1 MHVEVAIIGGGL
13 AGSAMAAL
21 LARYGVGVAL
31 LERDRFPRDKVC
43 GEFLSYDVLPILDR
57 MSLLDQ
63 IDDAGASRIR
73 RCRIIGEHR
82 TLEFEF
88 PREARGIS
96 RRTLDELLFRAA
108 GAAGARL
115 IEGAT
120 VTAIDGNSLTLIRD
134 EERETLTAKVLIGAW
149 GRWGR
154 FDTQFERAFV
164 RDRSHRHFGFKR
176 HYRRIDASSSDSTD
190 LLSFD
195 RGYLGINDVEGGD
208 TNVCGLV
215 HADRLS
221 GHRGRWQAFVERVSA
236 ETPAIART
244 LDSFEPAQEDFLT
257 SEPVI
262 FRPKSPVERGM
273 FLLGD
278 ASGIID
284 PLTGNGMA
292 MAIQSALV
300 AAPFIVA
307 ALRERA
313 GAEEGYR
320 RAHAAFFRSR
330 LRWSRLVA
338 PMLTSPR
345 LLQAALPLAP
355 SGVGR
360 MFLQRTRAR
369 GETVQ
374 ALCDAWFI

>member
-1 MHVEVAIIGGGL
+1 MHAEVAIIGGGL
-13 AGSAMAAL
+13 AGSVMAAL
-21 LARYGVGVAL
+21 LARRGVSVAL
-31 LERDRFPRDKVC
+31 VERDHFPRDKVC
-43 GEFLSYDVLPILDR
+43 GEFLSYDSLPILDR
-57 MSLLDQ
+57 MGLLGP
-63 IDDAGASRIR
+63 IDEAGASRLR

-88 PREARGIS
+88 PHEARGIS

-120 VTAIDGNSLTLIRD
+120 VTEIDAQSLTLIHD
-134 EERETLTAKVLIGAW
+134 EERETLTADVLVGAW

-154 FDTQFERAFV
+154 FDTQFGRAFV

-176 HYRRIDASSSDSTD
+176 HYRRIDASTSDSTD

-195 RGYLGINDVEGGD
+195 RGYLGINDVEGGQ

-236 ETPAIART
+236 ETPAVARM
-244 LDSFEPAQEDFLT
+244 LASFEPAQDDFLT

-262 FRPKSPVERGM
+262 FRPKSPVERGI

-292 MAIQSALV
+292 MAIQSALL
-300 AAPFIVA
+300 AAPFVVA
-307 ALRERA
+307 SLRDRA
-313 GAEEGYR
+313 GAEDGYR
-320 RAHAAFFRSR
+320 SAHASFFRPR

-345 LLQAALPLAP
+345 LLRAALPIAP
-355 SGVGR
+355 SAVGR

-369 GETVQ
+369 AESVQ
-374 ALCDAWFI
+374 ALCDAWFA